1 MNIEFGLESW
11 LEASAWIVVGLHFLY
26 LARYAFSIRHWIQR
40 LPAPQA
46 TKEQVEIDSSAARL
60 ITVVI
65 PCRNEAKT
73 LPFLLKDLAQQT
85 VPLAILII
93 NDHSTDA
100 TKDIAEA
107 AGVRCITNKGE
118 GKKAALRH
126 AHLQIQTPW
135 MATMDADVR
144 IGKNWAWSMVR
155 CLNQSTTIAG
165 LTLQAILG
173 TVRLNAAPTSNW
185 ERFQAL
191 EYGCLMAWIEGGV
204 SSEKL
209 AMGSGANIMYRT
221 ATYPAESLN
230 EAQASG
236 DDAYALLAIKKNGG
250 HIVWNSD
257 PQAYASTDPVQNWMA
272 LWNQRARWASKTNDQ
287 GDAETQSVGQL
298 IAAVELTFALALVA
312 TIAVNGVGFLCVFVA
327 AILNIR
333 FNRPLISQSADRYKL
348 TVQTTDVLLFPW
360 RYTCLVWGAW
370 WQLLRRNVQWK
381 GRQL

>member
-191 EYGCLMAWIEGGV
+191 EYGCLMA
-204 SSEKL
+204 
-209 AMGSGANIMYRT
+209 
-221 ATYPAESLN
+221 
-230 EAQASG
+230 
-236 DDAYALLAIKKNGG
+236 
-250 HIVWNSD
+250 
-257 PQAYASTDPVQNWMA
+257 
-272 LWNQRARWASKTNDQ
+272 
-287 GDAETQSVGQL
+287 
-298 IAAVELTFALALVA
+298 
-312 TIAVNGVGFLCVFVA
+312 
-327 AILNIR
+327 
-333 FNRPLISQSADRYKL
+333 
-348 TVQTTDVLLFPW
+348 
-360 RYTCLVWGAW
+360 
-370 WQLLRRNVQWK
+370 
-381 GRQL
+381 